1 MEKFASTDLTLVKS
15 VKKGSKESLLSLF
28 SVPERYKHIKVL
40 MNADEGA
47 SIRVSLEGLGEVD
60 LKLGADMEQ
69 GQNKTIMTLFDFSER
84 SKPIELNGDIEA
96 GASITVNMWGK
107 M

>member
-15 VKKGSKESLLSLF
+15 VRKGNKESLLSLF

-47 SIRVSLEGLGEVD
+47 SIRVSLEGLGEID

-84 SKPIELNGDIEA
+84 SKPIELNEDVEA
-96 GASITVNMWGK
+96 GASITVNMWVK